1 MKIAICEDNRAVAAE
16 AENYILELHLKEL
29 ICNVF
34 YDGSSLLKYLEK
46 VKQGYQI
53 YLLDIQMPGL
63 DGIKTANCIRQR
75 DKNAII
81 IFMTDYKEFVYDVF
95 ETLPFRFLSKPITR
109 HKLQSAICDA
119 VDYLYTVQRFLTFS
133 IDNVQYQIVYDEI
146 LFLESDKRKVHLY
159 TLSEEYIFYGK
170 LTNIVSTVDRNI
182 FARLHVSYLVNL
194 GHIRKITKDQAEL
207 DNGVILPISKKYK
220 DSIREQQINF
230 VKWRNGI

>member
-170 LTNIVSTVDRNI
+170 LTNIESTVDRNK